1 MYAPRSGNES
11 LARRLSSLGLYRKF
25 WGLRFVRLR
34 VPRNLRRLRKV
45 MFELA
50 VGFLPVYW

>member
-11 LARRLSSLGLYRKF
+11 PARRLSSLGLYRKF
-25 WGLRFVRLR
+25 WGLRLVRLR